1 MRSNIFNKVAIMALT
16 EQIKRVIANALAEDI
31 GPGDVTSKAIISP
44 DSHLRGQFLVK
55 APGIIAGLEVVGE
68 VVAQV
73 DRKITYLPLVEDGAV
88 VAKGA
93 VVARVEGDGPGILT
107 AERVALNFLQ
117 RMSGI
122 ATATRAYVQA
132 VAGARARILDTRKTA
147 PGLRALDKLAVKL
160 GGGSNHRFGL
170 YDMVLIKDNH
180 IVAAGSIT
188 AAVQRVREHVRG
200 LDVEVEVTSLEQL
213 EEALALGVERIML
226 DNMSLEMMREAVRRT
241 AGRAELEASGGITLE
256 SVARVAATGVDLIS
270 VGALTHSVVGLDI
283 SLEIT
288 MTGPRKGT

>member
-1 MRSNIFNKVAIMALT
+1 MALT
-16 EQIKRVIANALAEDI
+16 EQIKRIIANALAEDI
-31 GPGDVTSKAIISP
+31 GPGDVTSKAIIPP
-44 DSHLRGQFLVK
+44 DSPLRGQFLVK
-55 APGIIAGLEVVGE
+55 APGIIAGFEVVGE
-68 VVAQV
+68 VFAQV
-73 DRKITYLPLVEDGAV
+73 DRGITYLPLVEDGAA
-88 VAKGA
+88 VAKGD

-132 VAGARARILDTRKTA
+132 VAGTRAKILDTRKTA
-147 PGLRALDKLAVKL
+147 PGLRALDKLAVRL

-180 IVAAGSIT
+180 IAAAGSIT
-188 AAVQRVREHVRG
+188 AAVRRVREHVKG
-200 LDVEVEVTSLEQL
+200 LTIEVEVTSLEQL

-256 SVARVAATGVDLIS
+256 SVDRVAATGVDLIS

-288 MTGPRKGT
+288 MMWPGKGA